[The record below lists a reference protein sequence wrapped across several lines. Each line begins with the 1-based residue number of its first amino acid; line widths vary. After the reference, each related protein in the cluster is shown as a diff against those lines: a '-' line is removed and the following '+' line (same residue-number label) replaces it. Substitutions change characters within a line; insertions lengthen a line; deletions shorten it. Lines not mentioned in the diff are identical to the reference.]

1 MPDLQ
6 EEDIRPEEGIAQDT
20 EPEEDIEAEAD
31 IEPVEGI
38 AQGIEQVQGMG

>member
-1 MPDLQ
+1 MRDLQ
-6 EEDIRPEEGIAQDT
+6 EKDIGPDEGIAQDT
-20 EPEEDIEAEAD
+20 EPEEDMEAEAD